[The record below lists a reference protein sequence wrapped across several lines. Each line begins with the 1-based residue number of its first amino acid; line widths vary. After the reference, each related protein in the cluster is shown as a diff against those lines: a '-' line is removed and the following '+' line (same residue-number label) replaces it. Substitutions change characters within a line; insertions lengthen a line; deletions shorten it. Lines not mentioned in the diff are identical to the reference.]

1 MWPREVS
8 GVVLGIMLG
17 PSLVAACQTPAP
29 AKTLQLVTWFG
40 PGGIPLPEGGAW
52 QPRLIAVY
60 DGNMRPVIEFE
71 NSITRVTLSL
81 SLFENQS
88 GDPDAE
94 GCRKDAIDPLV
105 EQMGKAISARSDSSL
120 PDGRGGR
127 YAVTSYQMKLTETA
141 KNHDY
146 FAFAGNAKVCAEL
159 HASVVA
165 GKPDEQAVLKSAVAE
180 FHPNLDY
187 RPVTQDY
194 FVMGRLLFKRAPDQA
209 APYLKAA
216 LDTMP
221 HDASLLTERR
231 LVTDQLVLALA
242 LSGDTKDS
250 RLVAE
255 SAIKTDPTYPLNFY
269 NLARADAESGDAV
282 SARLHLQQAFDRRGN
297 ALQGGALPDPTA
309 DQSLLKLSNDKAFWS
324 FVEALPKN

>member
-1 MWPREVS
+1 MWPRGVA
-8 GVVLGIMLG
+8 GVVFGMILG
-17 PSLVAACQTPAP
+17 PHLLAAGMPPAP

-60 DGNMRPVIEFE
+60 DGNMRPVIEFK
-71 NSITRVTLSL
+71 NANTRVTLSL

-88 GDPDAE
+88 GDPHAE

-120 PDGRGGR
+120 PDGRGGH

-146 FAFAGNAKVCAEL
+146 YAFAGNADVCAEL

-165 GKPDEQAVLKSAVAE
+165 GRPDEEAVLNSAVAE

-194 FVMGRLLFKRAPDQA
+194 FVMARLLFKRAPDQA
-209 APYLKAA
+209 APYLKSA
-216 LDTMP
+216 LDTIP
-221 HDASLLTERR
+221 HDSSLLTERR
-231 LVTDQLVLALA
+231 VVTDQLVLALT

-250 RLVAE
+250 RVVAE
-255 SAIKTDPTYPLNFY
+255 NAIKTDPTYPLNFY
-269 NLARADAESGDAV
+269 NLARADAVSGDAV
-282 SARLHLQQAFDRRGN
+282 GARLHLQQAFDRRAN
-297 ALQGGALPDPTA
+297 ASQGGALPDPTQ
-309 DQSLLKLSNDKAFWS
+309 DQLLVKLSNDKAFWS